1 VGKDSLMEDSYYVD
15 IGGVKVEGYEYWIF
29 PCLQRQKREGCTHVT
44 AGRGEWVKDECGLF
58 VKVDLLLAF
67 YHPADEWIRDYERFR
82 VKIRENEDASS
93 KQARELVF
101 REERLFLGYAQSRKI
116 TFGEKKS
123 IEEVLQG
130 HEQFQTAMGIP
141 PDLYNPD
148 RFK

>member
-1 VGKDSLMEDSYYVD
+1 MEDSYYVD

-82 VKIRENEDASS
+82 VCGIKFCINEKPSDRR
-93 KQARELVF
+93 QLI
-101 REERLFLGYAQSRKI
+101 FLH
-116 TFGEKKS
+116 F
-123 IEEVLQG
+123 L
-130 HEQFQTAMGIP
+130 
-141 PDLYNPD
+141 PD
-148 RFK
+148 